1 MSENA
6 PAHVDLLRSST
17 AREASATTAEVGSV
31 LRLSPA
37 SVRRLLAAGELRGV
51 KTSSGGRSHWRI
63 APSELSRFLEEGP
76 RR

>member
-1 MSENA
+1 MSEDV
-6 PAHVDLLRSST
+6 PAHSTRELPAVTAGEAALLLRLAPPT
-17 AREASATTAEVGSV
+17 
-31 LRLSPA
+31 
-37 SVRRLLAAGELRGV
+37 VRRLLAAGELRGV